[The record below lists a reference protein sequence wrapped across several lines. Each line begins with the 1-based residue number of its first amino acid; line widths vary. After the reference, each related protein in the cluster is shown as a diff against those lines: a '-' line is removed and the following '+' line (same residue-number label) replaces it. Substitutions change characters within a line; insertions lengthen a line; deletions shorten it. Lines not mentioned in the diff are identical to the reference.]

1 MKFTAFGRTA
11 TVRTVMLAGVAAVA
25 IPASVSA
32 QDTDLEEVQ
41 QQTDSDGDNIPDAAD
56 ASTGNVIIV
65 TATKREQTLQETP
78 VSVSVTSG
86 ETLERAEIRDLQ
98 DLQTVAP
105 SLRVSQ
111 LQSSANTTFIIR
123 GFGNGANNV
132 GIEPSVG
139 VFIDGVYRSR
149 SASSINDLANVSRIE
164 VLRGP
169 QNTLFG
175 MNASAGVISV
185 VTREPQFE
193 FGGSASFTYGNFDQI
208 VAKADITG
216 PLTDSIAFSLDGT
229 YNKRDGFV
237 DVVNLDE
244 KINERD
250 RYVVRGQL
258 LFDNGGPLRIRAIGD
273 YSKIDELCCY
283 AGNVLAGPT
292 VPLLFAVGGQLAV
305 EDVFSDR
312 AFLDTLPVNDIENY
326 GGSVQADLDLGSLT
340 LTSITAYRELRA
352 FNQQDV
358 DFSSAAVVSEFRNQ
372 AVDTF
377 TQELRVASDFDG
389 PVNFLLGGYYFNE
402 KAKQNSGLDNGEDG
416 RLFFDLLA
424 DASAAAAAGRPPQP
438 GTLAGVEAAL
448 GLPVGGT
455 FAEGPSTREFFTLD
469 NESYSVFGQV
479 DFEVTDRLTLT
490 AGFNYTDDKKDFSLR
505 QDSFDPLANVN
516 LADAYIIGAA
526 GSPAGFAALP
536 APVQAAIGQL
546 AVTPCPPGVNSPTVC
561 NPLLGLAALQ
571 FLPPFLAVP
580 NAVEPGR
587 TRDDNLSY
595 TLRAAYDVTDR
606 VNAYFTYAT
615 GFKASSVNLSR
626 DSRPVMGDFIPA
638 TLPQGVPAVV
648 GGSQFLAPSSPIR
661 DAGLPITNLSTGSR
675 FAAPE
680 ESEVYEVGLKA
691 DFDRMAF
698 NLALFDQTIDGFQSN
713 AFTGTGFALVN
724 AGSQSVRGF
733 EFDSTLTP
741 IDPLVFTFALTY
753 LDSKYDSFPGSVVG
767 DLSGQQVAGVPE
779 FTIATSA
786 TYTHEF
792 GNTGNLLIGRLDYYH
807 ESNTQI
813 LDGVPDAPDP
823 IALARNY
830 RREVNQVNGS
840 LTLALENGFEISGF
854 VRNLTNQRYLSQIF
868 PGVAQPGTISGY
880 PNQPRTYGATVRYRF

>member
-175 MNASAGVISV
+175 KNASAGVISV

-402 KAKQNSGLDNGEDG
+402 KAKQNSGLDNGEDA
-416 RLFFDLLA
+416 RAFFDLLA
-424 DASAAAAAGRPPQP
+424 GGGTP
-438 GTLAGVEAAL
+438 GTLSFVESQL
-448 GLPVGGT
+448 GIPVGAT

-490 AGFNYTDDKKDFSLR
+490 AGFNYTDDRKDFSLR

-516 LADAYIIGAA
+516 FVDAVIVGGIAQALQIPTSQVTPGVIQQFAAAQPAGFQQIAAIATTPCSA
-526 GSPAGFAALP
+526 GSPPPACNQLLP
-536 APVQAAIGQL
+536 LQ
-546 AVTPCPPGVNSPTVC
+546 
-561 NPLLGLAALQ
+561 ALQ

-587 TRDDNLSY
+587 TNDDNLSY
-595 TLRAAYDVTDR
+595 TLRVAYDVSDR
-606 VNAYFTYAT
+606 LNAYFTYAT

-626 DSRPVMGDFIPA
+626 DSRPTNADYTPGPF
-638 TLPQGVPAVV
+638 
-648 GGSQFLAPSSPIR
+648 GSTILAPSSPIR
-661 DAGLPITNLSTGSR
+661 DAGIAVPNLSTGSR